1 MTKQN
6 TKHYLA
12 LGACA
17 LIATGLT
24 GCGASSNAADS
35 SAGAST
41 SAAAG
46 DMDMSSGSD
55 MSMNA
60 APATGSAAADH
71 AAHGITVSNQWVKA
85 EKSMTSLFGTV
96 QNTTDQPRTIVKAT
110 SDAAGMVQLHETVSN
125 GSGGMTMKEKKDG
138 FALPAHGSKT
148 LEPGGDHVM
157 LMDLHHALK
166 AGDTVKVTLTLDD
179 GSTVAVSAPVK
190 EFAGAQESYAPSSK

>member
-6 TKHYLA
+6 TKRKTKNYLA

-17 LIATGLT
+17 LIAATALT
-24 GCGASSNAADS
+24 GCGTSSNAADS
-35 SAGAST
+35 SAST
-41 SAAAG
+41 SATAG
-46 DMDMSSGSD
+46 GD
-55 MSMNA
+55 MSMSA
-60 APATGSAAADH
+60 APSTGSGAAAH
-71 AAHGITVSNQWVKA
+71 AAQGITVSNQWIKA
-85 EKSMTSLFGTV
+85 ERSMTSLFGTI

-157 LMDLHHALK
+157 LMDLHHTLK

-179 GSTVAVSAPVK
+179 GSTVAVTAPVK